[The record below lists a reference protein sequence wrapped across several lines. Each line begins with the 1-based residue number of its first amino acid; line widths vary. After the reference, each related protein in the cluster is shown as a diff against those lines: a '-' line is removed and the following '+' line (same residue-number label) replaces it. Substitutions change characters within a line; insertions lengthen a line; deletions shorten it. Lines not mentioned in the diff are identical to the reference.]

1 MSLSTGISLK
11 TFTMEGQTD
20 GYQLL
25 IRVVNVD
32 FNDKL
37 TLPVREI
44 WAKRDLE
51 SYDYEIQYILYSAD
65 SAYEVTQE
73 VITYEQVNG
82 YLGGQDPWLRTLYH
96 QSRIGHGYAP
106 WWFPTRV
113 VRAEEEEIWKF
124 RKNLK
129 MMGTSYFEI
138 DEINLGTWLELRE
151 KGEGTSADEY
161 DDEAEWIS
169 HEAAGEESG
178 GKREGE
184 DMIMDDGGDVE
195 HDSKEGRGVKRS
207 RAKKSNR
214 AKERG
219 QVKKRGQAKK
229 RSQAKNVDKKSL
241 NKGQDE
247 VMEDVDAMPNN
258 NSKSG
263 KAVVSGPSVNGQF
276 SMTLRSH
283 RDVVI
288 DEGYEAGREY
298 GVTRMPIRGG
308 RVP

>member
-11 TFTMEGQTD
+11 PFTMEGQTD

-25 IRVVNVD
+25 MRVVNVD
-32 FNDKL
+32 FDDKL

-51 SYDYEIQYILYSAD
+51 SYDYEIKYMLYSAD
-65 SAYEVTQE
+65 SAHDVTQE
-73 VITYEQVNG
+73 VITHEQVNG
-82 YLGGQDPWLRTLYH
+82 YLGGRDPWLRTIYCLR
-96 QSRIGHGYAP
+96 RIGHGYTP
-106 WWFPTRV
+106 WWFPTRL
-113 VRAEEEEIWKF
+113 VRAEEGEIWHF
-124 RKNLK
+124 HKNLT
-129 MMGTSYFEI
+129 MRGTSYFEI
-138 DEINLGTWLELRE
+138 DETNLGTWLELRE

-161 DDEAEWIS
+161 DDEAEWTS
-169 HEAAGEESG
+169 YEPAREESG
-178 GKREGE
+178 DQREGE

-195 HDSKEGRGVKRS
+195 HDSNEGRDVKTS
-207 RAKKSNR
+207 RANKSSR
-214 AKERG
+214 VE
-219 QVKKRGQAKK
+219 KRGQAKK
-229 RSQAKNVDKKSL
+229 RSQAKNFGRKKL

-247 VMEDVDAMPNN
+247 VMEDVDAMPDNN
-258 NSKSG
+258 GKSG
-263 KAVVSGPSVNGQF
+263 KAIVSGPSVNGQF

-308 RVP
+308 CAP

>member
-1 MSLSTGISLK
+1 MSLSTGIPLK

-65 SAYEVTQE
+65 SAHEVIQE

-96 QSRIGHGYAP
+96 QSRIGYGYAP

-138 DEINLGTWLELRE
+138 DETNLGTWLELRE

-195 HDSKEGRGVKRS
+195 HDSNEGRDVKRS
-207 RAKKSNR
+207 RAKKSSR

-219 QVKKRGQAKK
+219 QAKKRGQGQAKK
-229 RSQAKNVDKKSL
+229 RSQAKNVDK
-241 NKGQDE
+241 
-247 VMEDVDAMPNN
+247 
-258 NSKSG
+258 
-263 KAVVSGPSVNGQF
+263 
-276 SMTLRSH
+276 
-283 RDVVI
+283 
-288 DEGYEAGREY
+288 
-298 GVTRMPIRGG
+298 
-308 RVP
+308 

>member
-1 MSLSTGISLK
+1 MSLSTGIPLK

-25 IRVVNVD
+25 IRVVSVD
-32 FNDKL
+32 FDDKL

-51 SYDYEIQYILYSAD
+51 SYNYEIQYMLYSAD
-65 SAYEVTQE
+65 SAHEVTQE
-73 VITYEQVNG
+73 VITYGQVNG
-82 YLGGQDPWLRTLYH
+82 YLGGRDLWLRTLYH
-96 QSRIGHGYAP
+96 QSRIGYGCAP

-138 DEINLGTWLELRE
+138 DEKNLAAWLELRE
-151 KGEGTSADEY
+151 KREGASADDY
-161 DDEAEWIS
+161 DDEADWSLREV
-169 HEAAGEESG
+169 AGEENG
-178 GKREGE
+178 CKREGE
-184 DMIMDDGGDVE
+184 DVIMDDGGDVE
-195 HDSKEGRGVKRS
+195 HDSNEGRDVKRS
-207 RAKKSNR
+207 RAKNSSR
-214 AKERG
+214 AR
-219 QVKKRGQAKK
+219 KRGQAKM
-229 RSQAKNVDKKSL
+229 RSQAKSVDKKKL

-247 VMEDVDAMPNN
+247 IMEDVDAMPNN
-258 NSKSG
+258 NGNSG

-298 GVTRMPIRGG
+298 GVTRMPFRGG
-308 RVP
+308 RVR